1 MLDTTKRLER
11 MMDRIDN
18 YDVVEVKRLIVPD
31 GMGTDV
37 WFKFM
42 NENELIQLR
51 LVFKNDD
58 SNLASEIKVLGRND
72 HAEILLVNWNG
83 DLGTSTLKPIRIGS
97 SENNRQIFIMIAL
110 WRINT
115 VTIIEAQLM
124 LGD

>member
-1 MLDTTKRLER
+1 
-11 MMDRIDN
+11 MDRIDN
-18 YDVVEVKRLIVPD
+18 YDIIEAKRLIIPE

-37 WFKFM
+37 WFRFK
-42 NENELIQLR
+42 NENEMIQLR
-51 LVFKNDD
+51 LVIKNDD
-58 SNLASEIKVLGRND
+58 SKQTSEIKVFGRND

-83 DLGTSTLKPIRIGS
+83 DLGTSTLKPMRIGT
-97 SENNRQIFIMIAL
+97 SENNRQIFVMIAL